1 MSVAHHRLLW
11 LWSGLLAA
19 LLCLLFLLLTAG
31 ERGFAILLIMMVVIA
46 GLVSAGRRPGGLPE
60 GEHGLNDLPEAP
72 YRLPV
77 VLVCGDTPDW
87 PGEGAVYRTAQGCW
101 LKVSTAQLQ
110 PTVRHLLQER
120 PELAAQLAV
129 MVRVCPQQ
137 HDDETVLITRL
148 HELRWQL
155 AQVRRD
161 TRWTVPLLLTSS
173 VVGAS
178 VAETL
183 WQSLRAGAAPQV
195 WQADV
200 APCSVS
206 RWISQDDAASRTSA
220 QVRIN
225 AQARFIAE
233 AVLPALTAESPDMP
247 VVTPAMVLYHLATSS
262 AAPVLTDSLWTRWL
276 ARHTTLTSLPGWQ
289 PGAASADDAPLPDF
303 ILPLMPQGNGV
314 TPRSRTL
321 RRAFCLFALA
331 VLVALCSSA
340 WNNRQLLHRLSF
352 DVSHYYRIAMTDSA
366 PKANAVDV
374 LRKDAALLNDW
385 SRNGEPLR
393 YGLGLYQ
400 GEKLRPAVLAAIST
414 YVPPPPPPP
423 AVVKQVIQGPQTVR
437 LDSMS
442 LFDTGKWQLKPGS
455 TKVLVN
461 ALVGIKA
468 KPGWLIVVAGHTDNT
483 GDDQFNQQLSLKRAE
498 SVRDWMRDTGD
509 VPESC
514 FAVQGYG
521 ESRPAAANDTAEGRA
536 LNRRVEISLVPQA
549 DACMAPAPHNVAVNG
564 DINKK

>member
-1 MSVAHHRLLW
+1 MSLRGWRLLW
-11 LWSGLLAA
+11 LWGGLLAA
-19 LLCLLFLLLTAG
+19 LLYLLFLPLTAG
-31 ERGFAILLIMMVVIA
+31 ERGFAILLIMTVVIA
-46 GLVSAGRRPGGLPE
+46 ALVSAGRRPGGLPE
-60 GEHGLNDLPEAP
+60 GEIGLNDLPEAP

-87 PGEGAVYRTAQGCW
+87 PGEGVVYRTAQGCW
-101 LKVSTAQLQ
+101 LRVSTAQLQ
-110 PTVRHLLQER
+110 QTVRHLLQDR

-129 MVRVCPQQ
+129 MVCVCPQQ
-137 HDDETVLITRL
+137 HDDETVLTARL

-161 TRWTVPLLLTSS
+161 TRINIPLLLTAL
-173 VVGAS
+173 VAGAS
-178 VAETL
+178 VTETL
-183 WQSLRAGAAPQV
+183 WQLLRAGEAPQV
-195 WQADV
+195 WQADE

-206 RWISQDDAASRTSA
+206 RWISQDDTASRTSA

-233 AVLPALTAESPDMP
+233 VVLPALTAESPDMP
-247 VVTPAMVLYHLATSS
+247 SAVPAMVLYHQTPSV
-262 AAPVLTDSLWTRWL
+262 AAPVMPDSLWSRWL
-276 ARHTTLTSLPGWQ
+276 ARHTTLTSLPGWL
-289 PGAASADDAPLPDF
+289 PGSSSPDDTPFPDF
-303 ILPLMPQGNGV
+303 ILPLLPQGCGI
-314 TPRSRTL
+314 TPRSRFL
-321 RRAFCLFALA
+321 RRAFCLFTLA

-352 DVSHYYRIAMTDSA
+352 DVAQYDRIAMTDHAS
-366 PKANAVDV
+366 KANAVAV
-374 LRKDAALLNDW
+374 LRNDAALLNDW

-393 YGLGLYQ
+393 YGLGLYR
-400 GEKLRPAVLAAIST
+400 GERLRPAVLAAIKT
-414 YVPPPPPPP
+414 YVLPPPPPPP
-423 AVVKQVIQGPQTVR
+423 VIKQVIQGPQTVR

-455 TKVLVN
+455 TRVLVN

-468 KPGWLIVVAGHTDNT
+468 KPGWLIVVSGHTDNI
-483 GDDQFNQQLSLKRAE
+483 GDDKFNQQLSLKRAG

-521 ESRPAAANDTAEGRA
+521 ESRPAATNDTVEGRA

-564 DINKK
+564 GINKK